1 MHGPGLLNGVL
12 VFGIRERRLKGH
24 WHSLHTDGAACSQP
38 TTVVDRCVKGTCEI
52 KKTNEFPTGC
62 KTEY

>member
-1 MHGPGLLNGVL
+1 MHGPRLLNGVL
-12 VFGIRERRLKGH
+12 VLGGKERILQGP

-38 TTVVDRCVKGTCEI
+38 ALVVDQCVKGTCEI
-52 KKTNEFPTGC
+52 KQTNEFPAGC